1 MSLVQ
6 YRSTLITED
15 TREAMSRLEQAAAAI
30 EGVQVKYGG
39 VPVAE
44 ANWASVEKEGGPL
57 ALSPAYSM
65 RPAGREVYLG
75 LEGPFNKEVA
85 LATLWSLAVPL
96 GFVPWCRFPVPGVH
110 DNVFHYLG
118 PWSSIGDFLH
128 GEGRGEHAWPS
139 MCCAAQIAVGNW
151 EGPKIIERE
160 VQMHLHRLGV
170 QCGPVDGMLGPRS
183 IASLKA
189 LGLGSMELKE
199 MLPHLRNLT
208 PPQLSTRDRQQ
219 AHIHIG
225 SESELF
231 TSGQVRSI
239 KTPTGYALTIDGPGR
254 AILMV
259 D

>member
-15 TREAMSRLEQAAAAI
+15 TREAMNRLEQAAAAI
-30 EGVQVKYGG
+30 EGVKIKYGG
-39 VPVAE
+39 VPVAK
-44 ANWASVEKEGGPL
+44 ANWAGVEEDGGPL
-57 ALSPAYSM
+57 SLPPAYSM
-65 RPAGREVYLG
+65 RPTGREVYLG
-75 LEGPFNKEVA
+75 LEGPFEKVEG
-85 LATLWSLAVPL
+85 LSLLWSLAVPL
-96 GFVPWCRFPVPGVH
+96 GFVPWHRFPVPGVH

-118 PWSSIGDFLH
+118 PWASIGDFLH

-139 MCCAAQIAVGNW
+139 MCCAAQVEVGNW
-151 EGPKIIERE
+151 EGPKLVERE

-189 LGLGSMELKE
+189 LGLGGVELSDVLE
-199 MLPHLRNLT
+199 QLRPLR
-208 PPQLSTRDRQQ
+208 PPPTAPRDRNH
-219 AHIHIG
+219 AHINVG
-225 SESELF
+225 LPSEVF
-231 TSGQVRSI
+231 TSGGI
-239 KTPTGYALTIDGPGR
+239 KSMRTPTGYALTIDGPGR